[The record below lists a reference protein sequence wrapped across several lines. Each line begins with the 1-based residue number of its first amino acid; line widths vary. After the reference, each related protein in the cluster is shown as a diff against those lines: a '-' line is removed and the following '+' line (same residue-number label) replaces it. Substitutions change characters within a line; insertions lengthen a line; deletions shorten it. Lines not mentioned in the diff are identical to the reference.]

1 MTKEMR
7 ELLQQLEAAK
17 AEVRKLLAED
27 RVAEAEKKM
36 EEVRALQKKIYMQK
50 ELEAMKEFND
60 K

>member
-36 EEVRALQKKIYMQK
+36 EEVRALQKKIDMQK